1 MGAFDTT
8 TTVTDGVTDN
18 LAQYHNE
25 LKTAIDHVMS
35 AAAYAAYCTPA
46 SMTGNVTLT
55 DASLPILSYAPTAAR
70 DLTLP
75 VVATTNHAFYVIN
88 RSGTYAITV
97 KDAAAATI
105 TTVAINATTFLVSD
119 GANSWYPMGGGAL
132 TKAAASDVTTGTDDA
147 KYVTALAIKN
157 SVNVPNVAPV
167 TDGHVM
173 TVVSGAWTSAAG
185 GGGGDKYPMEA
196 RLTLETG
203 VPISTTDQ
211 TAKTTLYLTKY
222 KGDQIVVYSG
232 TAWSTIAL
240 GADIS
245 ITLASLTAGLPYD
258 VYVYNNAGTLT
269 LELTAWTN
277 TTTRATA
284 LTTQNGVYVKT
295 GATTRRYIGTICIQA
310 TGQCEDSSAR
320 RLIWNYYN
328 RAQKVCYGVDT
339 TNSWAYT
346 TATFRAAN
354 NNTTDGVGRVAVVVG
369 IGEDSVEG
377 RRIFAARNGTV
388 GTFFAGGVGIDSTSI
403 DSCLIKGYGVAQVA
417 NIPNQVESIYVGIL
431 SAGYHYIQALE
442 YSFASGTTT
451 WSGDEGTT
459 QIQTGLIVKVW
470 C

>member
-173 TVVSGAWTSAAG
+173 TVASGAWTSAAASAAQ
-185 GGGGDKYPMEA
+185 YP
-196 RLTLETG
+196 
-203 VPISTTDQ
+203 
-211 TAKTTLYLTKY
+211 K
-222 KGDQIVVYSG
+222 
-232 TAWSTIAL
+232 
-240 GADIS
+240 
-245 ITLASLTAGLPYD
+245 
-258 VYVYNNAGTLT
+258 
-269 LELTAWTN
+269 
-277 TTTRATA
+277 
-284 LTTQNGVYVKT
+284 
-295 GATTRRYIGTICIQA
+295 
-310 TGQCEDSSAR
+310 
-320 RLIWNYYN
+320 
-328 RAQKVCYGVDT
+328 
-339 TNSWAYT
+339 
-346 TATFRAAN
+346 
-354 NNTTDGVGRVAVVVG
+354 
-369 IGEDSVEG
+369 
-377 RRIFAARNGTV
+377 
-388 GTFFAGGVGIDSTSI
+388 TFFAFASQFNSSTAITEGVGNATTSLYQYLANQTTPA
-403 DSCLIKGYGVAQVA
+403 DGNYLEVGLVLAAGTYTCTVLGYQGTDAGKLDWKLGATSQTTGQDWYGVNTY
-417 NIPNQVESIYVGIL
+417 NIFKSFTLTVPTS
-431 SAGYHYIQALE
+431 GYFVLRATVNGKN
-442 YSFASGTTT
+442 ASSSNYYWNITAVNIKPATY
-451 WSGDEGTT
+451 
-459 QIQTGLIVKVW
+459 
-470 C
+470 